1 MYLSELFLM
10 ELDEKYTQES
20 VRKALHRCNEEVL
33 YRLGT
38 MSDLKI
44 VYRQN
49 FGEGEVDKNIEF
61 AELADFWAVF
71 SEFDDMLS
79 MAETREL
86 LLMRLIYML
95 F

>member
-10 ELDEKYTQES
+10 ELDEKYTREA
-20 VRKALHRCNEEVL
+20 VRKALHRCNDEVL
-33 YRLGT
+33 CRLGT
-38 MSDLKI
+38 VRDLK
-44 VYRQN
+44 VVCRQS
-49 FGEGEVDKNIEF
+49 FGEGETDQSIKF

-79 MAETREL
+79 VGETRDI